1 MADKKITAL
10 TALTAAGKVAAND
23 LLHIID
29 YSASPVNKKIS
40 VAHLFEKVNCVIS
53 SYGAFTH
60 DFGASAAASGLS
72 VVVPNATPAA
82 GAETVVAVND
92 DGNAFVDFKVETGLS
107 ASALYVDSS
116 LDTDNGSCNTV
127 TINGDFAKV
136 DFRVNSDTSTATTPL
151 IHCDSTD
158 HAIGIGKE
166 DPDTAY
172 LMDFAAVSGKSIKA
186 AGGIDVTGVSS
197 ITGATT
203 ITGAATVTGSTTVGI
218 TASGTLALSSV
229 ESVTTDGAGDDLSIA
244 VTTSLVTTTSSS
256 GAGAL
261 PDGTTVGQIKIISCV
276 VRGGSG
282 NDYVLTPANFKNGS
296 TITFDAVGD
305 CVTLI
310 WQTGGWAVAGGY
322 GITLG

>member
-10 TALTAAGKVAAND
+10 TALTADGKVAATD

-107 ASALYVDSS
+107 TSALYVDSS

-151 IHCDSTD
+151 LHCDSIT
-158 HAIGIGKE
+158 HGIAIGKE
-166 DPDTAY
+166 DPATTHLLDIAHAGSG
-172 LMDFAAVSGKSIKA
+172 AASKSIKTS
-186 AGGIDVTGVSS
+186 GGVDVTGVSTF
-197 ITGATT
+197 TGNT
-203 ITGAATVTGSTTVGI
+203 TVTGDI
-218 TASGTLALSSV
+218 TATGKVIHSGVASLNSGTSGDID
-229 ESVTTDGAGDDLSIA
+229 VTKHTILLTAGTNFA
-244 VTTSLVTTTSSS
+244 R
-256 GAGAL
+256 AL
-261 PDGTTVGQIKIISCV
+261 PAGVDGQIINFICTTAA
-276 VRGGSG
+276 SG
-282 NDYVLTPANFKNGS
+282 DFDITPSSLNHTHAVIK
-296 TITFDAVGD
+296 FDAVGEA
-305 CVTLI
+305 CTLMFHDSEWNI
-310 WQTGGWAVAGGY
+310 LSLFGATTHAS
-322 GITLG
+322 

>member
-10 TALTAAGKVAAND
+10 TALTADGKVAATD

-53 SYGAFTH
+53 SSGAFTH

-107 ASALYVDSS
+107 TSALYVDSS

-151 IHCDSTD
+151 LHCDSIT
-158 HAIGIGKE
+158 HGIAIGKE
-166 DPDTAY
+166 DPAATHLVDV
-172 LMDFAAVSGKSIKA
+172 AAVSGKSIKT
-186 AGGIDVTGVSS
+186 AGGVDVTGVSTFTGNTS
-197 ITGATT
+197 VTGNITCTGIEIVNGNEIITDSASASSLTVATT
-203 ITGAATVTGSTTVGI
+203 IFNMSANADKTITLANGTEGQMKYFAMKAVDSGNKVRLHCTDGSGSTLQGANVYIDFDAAGEG
-218 TASGTLALSSV
+218 ATLLFKDS
-229 ESVTTDGAGDDLSIA
+229 
-244 VTTSLVTTTSSS
+244 
-256 GAGAL
+256 
-261 PDGTTVGQIKIISCV
+261 KWNII
-276 VRGGSG
+276 G
-282 NDYVLTPANFKNGS
+282 LAQATPAAS
-296 TITFDAVGD
+296 
-305 CVTLI
+305 
-310 WQTGGWAVAGGY
+310 
-322 GITLG
+322 